1 MYRYEQYYIDQRS
14 YCINTFLLSSNNT
27 QHIAEFMKVFLNNL
41 FTSYMLE
48 IVTPRSLEI

>member
-1 MYRYEQYYIDQRS
+1 MYRYEEHHIEKIS
-14 YCINTFLLSSNNT
+14 YCINTCLATSNNT
-27 QHIAEFMKVFLNNL
+27 QCVVEFMEAFLNNL